1 MIDKSMANTN
11 YSQYTD
17 EKLARE
23 CKILDEYAF
32 QEIAKR
38 YIRPI
43 FNFVRRYAHSDDI
56 AEDITQDTFF
66 KVWKNIKQYKQ
77 GMKFRPWL
85 YTVARNTALDYIK
98 KKRASSF
105 SELDDN
111 ENDLSFADTL
121 SDQEPNQAEIFDAI
135 KTKEILAQIVD
146 QLHPDHQ
153 IVISLHYQDE
163 LSFDEIAKIM
173 NRPMNTVKSW
183 HRRALIHMRKLLKN
197 KETQYAP

>member
-98 KKRASSF
+98 KKRASLF

-121 SDQEPNQAEIFDAI
+121 RDQEPDQAEIFDAI
-135 KTKEILAQIVD
+135 QTKEMLAKIVD

-153 IVISLHYQDE
+153 IVISLHYQEE

>member
-1 MIDKSMANTN
+1 
-11 YSQYTD
+11 
-17 EKLARE
+17 
-23 CKILDEYAF
+23 
-32 QEIAKR
+32 
-38 YIRPI
+38 
-43 FNFVRRYAHSDDI
+43 
-56 AEDITQDTFF
+56 
-66 KVWKNIKQYKQ
+66 
-77 GMKFRPWL
+77 
-85 YTVARNTALDYIK
+85 IK

-197 KETQYAP
+197 KETLYAP